1 MLVYI
6 NSLMK
11 QDAFGTDLQ
20 PGNELDPYQNGQSDA
35 EKLMRRHLQTPG
47 DVITEEDLR
56 NLKTGT
62 AAEDS
67 ESVKDTE
74 PLPPLDET
82 KDAEEE
88 NSGEKQTNS
97 WDVLSS

>member
-1 MLVYI
+1 
-6 NSLMK
+6 MK

-20 PGNELDPYQNGQSDA
+20 PGNDLDPYQNGQSDA

-47 DVITEEDLR
+47 HVITEEDLQ

-62 AAEDS
+62 EG
-67 ESVKDTE
+67 EFKTGTE
-74 PLPPLDET
+74 EEATETLPPADGTEI
-82 KDAEEE
+82 EEQE
-88 NSGEKQTNS
+88 PKEEKQTNS